1 MECPGHTAPNDVGR
15 ANAPANQT
23 LPWCGVR
30 ISLYIMSTNA
40 LALRTNPRNLNHHLY
55 NNNGTWW
62 IHFHVHCPDF
72 TKERIRESLGTRCLT
87 TAREL
92 RDLALAHLA
101 LHARLG
107 EPVRTMQEG
116 RAA

>member
-1 MECPGHTAPNDVGR
+1 VECLGHAAPYDVGR

-23 LPWCGVR
+23 LRWCCVR
-30 ISLYIMSTNA
+30 ISLHIMSTST

-62 IHFHVHCPDF
+62 IHFCVHRPDY
-72 TKERIRESLGTRCLT
+72 TKARIRESLGTKCLT

-92 RDLALAHLA
+92 RDLAF
-101 LHARLG
+101 HARLG
-107 EPVRTMQEG
+107 EPRRLMPQR

>member
-1 MECPGHTAPNDVGR
+1 MR
-15 ANAPANQT
+15 
-23 LPWCGVR
+23 L
-30 ISLYIMSTNA
+30 SLHIMSTNT
-40 LALRTNPRNLNHHLY
+40 LALRTNLRNLNHHLY

-62 IHFHVHCPDF
+62 IHFHVHRPDS
-72 TKERIRESLGTRCLT
+72 TKERIRESLGTKCLT

-107 EPVRTMQEG
+107 EPARPLLEW